1 MDVTI
6 GLALDF
12 FVVKASL
19 ELLPLSYLAGSLKE
33 ILLKDVVSLGTH
45 GKHASLGCDVA
56 HVGAV
61 EGAAELADR
70 VDVQF
75 PVLRQRRRVDL
86 EDVGLRFF

>member
-33 ILLKDVVSLGTH
+33 ILLKDVVSLGTD
-45 GKHASLGCDVA
+45 GK
-56 HVGAV
+56 
-61 EGAAELADR
+61 
-70 VDVQF
+70 
-75 PVLRQRRRVDL
+75 P
-86 EDVGLRFF
+86 